1 MHLTWNAVLPL
12 VQRIWAGG
20 EPTEVVR
27 YVQVLGQV
35 IDGLLQPWTQWREA
49 AFAAAPEGA
58 KPSSDELMDLIRATA
73 ADRRQRALD
82 AQPGSLEDL
91 RAATDRAR
99 AHPGN
104 PGRQRPPPCH
114 AVAMVRAGPEH
125 RVTVDPRRRQAR
137 LRTPLLPVP
146 GGGLPGRPLRSG
158 PRELTKKPSAVGRP
172 QRGACGGY
180 FPARCQF
187 AAW

>member
-1 MHLTWNAVLPL
+1 MAGQRYVHLTWNAVLPL

-73 ADRRQRALD
+73 ADGRQRALD

-91 RAATDRAR
+91 LAL
-99 AHPGN
+99 
-104 PGRQRPPPCH
+104 
-114 AVAMVRAGPEH
+114 
-125 RVTVDPRRRQAR
+125 R
-137 LRTPLLPVP
+137 LTA
-146 GGGLPGRPLRSG
+146 
-158 PRELTKKPSAVGRP
+158 RELIQETRADSGLRHVMPWLWSG
-172 QRGACGGY
+172 QDQSIG
-180 FPARCQF
+180 
-187 AAW
+187 